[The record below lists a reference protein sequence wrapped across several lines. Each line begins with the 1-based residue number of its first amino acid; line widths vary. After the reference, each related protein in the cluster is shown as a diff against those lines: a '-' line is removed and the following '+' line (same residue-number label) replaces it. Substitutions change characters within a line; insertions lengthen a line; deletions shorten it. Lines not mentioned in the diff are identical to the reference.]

1 MYALAMRKE
10 IRIRLSI
17 WSKKPR
23 IGKRQ
28 RGQGT
33 LVQTSQQNRGSSL
46 HWFCTQLTRCPMETL
61 AALAAQV
68 QNLATRLHELEE
80 KLDRVSG
87 QTRDARIDWN
97 PDTGMFIAK
106 ETSAELSR
114 LAAQMH
120 DLERGMV
127 P

>member
-1 MYALAMRKE
+1 
-10 IRIRLSI
+10 
-17 WSKKPR
+17 
-23 IGKRQ
+23 
-28 RGQGT
+28 
-33 LVQTSQQNRGSSL
+33 
-46 HWFCTQLTRCPMETL
+46 METL

-80 KLDRVSG
+80 KVDRVSG
-87 QTRDARIDWN
+87 KTRDARIDWN

-120 DLERGMV
+120 DLEVGTV
-127 P
+127 S